1 MQVIPANEYY
11 LLQVKILKDG
21 QWFEYRNE
29 TGNIVVFINDFD
41 AINYSKSEQFA
52 KLCPYAIETRLV
64 KQTVLM
70 HNAGIGLQ

>member
-1 MQVIPANEYY
+1 MSVAESEYF
-11 LLQVKILKDG
+11 LIQIKILKDG
-21 QWFEYRNE
+21 QWFECRNDK
-29 TGNIVVFINDFD
+29 GNIMIFLNDFD

>member
-1 MQVIPANEYY
+1 MSVVESEYF
-11 LLQVKILKDG
+11 LIQIKILKDG
-21 QWFEYRNE
+21 QWFECRSKE
-29 TGNIVVFINDFD
+29 GNIMVFLNDFD